1 MAMSEAFPM
10 LRKCDV
16 LILAGGQGTRIQ
28 HLLPVGYPKCMADV
42 NGTPFVDILIE
53 KLISAG
59 FDRIVFLAA
68 HNGRSLE
75 DYLQWKYRALEN
87 HRLEVVMQYE
97 QLGTGGAVLDAEIAV
112 ESDPF
117 FVANGDT
124 WTDFDLASMA
134 ECHVQTNGLATVAVD
149 GNMRNCGVFVFS
161 KRIFEIMREMDR
173 PFSTEDLFTELGRR
187 HETVNFYYVEKP
199 EFHDIGTPEGL
210 TEFREFWSGRKK
222 ALK

>member
-1 MAMSEAFPM
+1 MTLSDI
-10 LRKCDV
+10 DV
-16 LILAGGQGTRIQ
+16 LILCGGQGSRIR

-53 KLISAG
+53 KLTSAG
-59 FDRIVFLAA
+59 FDRLVFLAA
-68 HNGRSLE
+68 YGGDVL
-75 DYLQWKYRALEN
+75 DGYLRDKYAGPGNQWLT
-87 HRLEVVMQYE
+87 VMQRE
-97 QLGTGGAVLDAEIAV
+97 QLGTGGAVLNAEFAV

-134 ECHVQTNGLATVAVD
+134 DCHVQTNGLATVAVD

-161 KRIFEIMREMDR
+161 KRIFEAMREMDR
-173 PFSTEDLFTELGRR
+173 PFSTEDLFAELGRR

-210 TEFREFWSGRKK
+210 TEFREFWSGRITGAASSKG
-222 ALK
+222 A